1 MEHSSR
7 YIVLF
12 AAAVCGVCSIF
23 VAAAAVSLKER
34 QELNAQLDVQE
45 KVLVL
50 AGLLE
55 EGSGATRERIQE
67 LYGSRIEAR
76 AVDLATGDYVEG
88 VDAATIDP
96 KLEVSDP
103 EKSREA
109 PANKAQVRRVPNVGV
124 VYHVKDEAGHVEEL
138 ILPIHGKGLWST
150 LYGFLALRR
159 DADSIAGITFYKHGE
174 TPGLGGEVDNSRWKS
189 LWEGRRAFGP
199 KGDVAIQ
206 VKKGQA
212 GSPQDDPYHVDGLSG
227 ATLTSRGVTNT
238 LAFWLSD
245 EGFGPYLEKFRAEM
259 GTGGN

>member
-12 AAAVCGVCSIF
+12 AVAVCGVCSIF
-23 VAAAAVSLKER
+23 VAASAVSLKER
-34 QELNAQLDVQE
+34 QEINAQLDVQQ

-55 EGSGATRERIQE
+55 EDSGAAREEIQE
-67 LYGSRIEAR
+67 LYRSRIEAH
-76 AVDLATGDYVEG
+76 AVDLATGEYVEG
-88 VDAATIDP
+88 VDAGKIDP
-96 KLEVSDP
+96 KLEISDP
-103 EKSREA
+103 AASRDA
-109 PANKAQVRRVPNVGV
+109 PENDAKVRRVPNVGV
-124 VYHVKDEAGHVEEL
+124 VYHVKGESGGVESL

-150 LYGFLALRR
+150 LYGFLALGR
-159 DADSIAGITFYKHGE
+159 DASAIEGITFYKHGE
-174 TPGLGGEVDNSRWKS
+174 TPGLGGEVDNARWKA
-189 LWEGRRAFGP
+189 LWKGRKAFDPNGV
-199 KGDVAIQ
+199 VAIQ

-212 GSPQDDPYHVDGLSG
+212 GSPADDPYRVDGLSG

-245 EGFGPYLEKFRAEM
+245 DAFGPYLDKFRAEM